1 MDLDTLIE
9 RGSAIIN
16 AADSKSPKVMIW
28 KNDVR
33 QFISSTFGSD
43 YLKMLRKIET
53 SGMRM
58 MRSQAEIEAAFKE
71 RTQRIVDFLNE
82 LKDIEPKIDK
92 EDTASASAS
101 AGSGDAIKDAVIQYL
116 YEEQRE
122 NPLRSI
128 GWSRYEIIN
137 ELNDNGHEESDVAF
151 AIDFLDD
158 EGYFKSTTSNKVKY
172 HRLSSK
178 ALQQLLPPSAYARKK
193 GESLPRILNNGGIVI
208 VGDNYGDIN
217 LTDRTSLIE
226 KIETIE
232 AKVLESSDLDDVA
245 KIDARE
251 SAETIKSQ
259 LRRKTPDF
267 SIINNAWV
275 AFQDIAVAQTF
286 SESVKEVEL
295 LLEKIARA

>member
-43 YLKMLRKIET
+43 YVKMLRKIET

-58 MRSQAEIEAAFKE
+58 MRSQAEIEAAFRE

-92 EDTASASAS
+92 EDTASTS

-128 GWSRYEIIN
+128 GWSRYEIMN

-158 EGYFKSTTSNKVKY
+158 EGYFKSTTSDKVKY

-217 LTDRTSLIE
+217 LADRTSLIE

-275 AFQDIAVAQTF
+275 AFQDIAIAQTF

-295 LLEKIARA
+295 LLEKIAKA